1 MVIDFAQ
8 PSEPSRPSL
17 AGRLEEPKETM
28 FPLLG
33 RGEVPNHVQVL
44 LDGKKFL
51 HIQFNDC
58 VYQFEEPHRRDILR
72 NINRGITPPITGAIW
87 PGAVPLLNTKAELDR
102 LYALV
107 AQELDEQ
114 NSPNTRL
121 GQKFVAWLN
130 RYMGDVDC
138 VMGKKPPKTDVII
151 HALKKWRPPVWAS
164 ARGKSKH
171 NGYKQAHRAQRDQ
184 LDGSTSQPPASIP
197 ETTQPPAASM
207 HHLPTPEAVQP
218 PATSSSFAPA
228 HATASTRMF
237 GVVSTSREP
246 TPAPVPPLILMWWQR
261 TTHKQDGLPKGA
273 PGWGDKIAEWHNFI
287 HRLSWAGFV
296 GSFPGVSNH
305 ADPEHTE
312 PPTDRRLKGFI
323 LEGYFAPCFKYPSN
337 HNSWRC
343 NFAKLFA
350 VLGRYR
356 AIVKREGWTIM
367 PGRSLSWTGATDQAL
382 SPLAI
387 AGYLAQN
394 SLSFQ
399 EADDLFEWAVAAIR
413 EEVGDCKAELDIDLA
428 VVDTYVE
435 LSRSLEY
442 YMERAAQGE
451 ELLEF

>member
-1 MVIDFAQ
+1 
-8 PSEPSRPSL
+8 
-17 AGRLEEPKETM
+17 M

-72 NINRGITPPITGAIW
+72 NINRGIAPPITGTIW
-87 PGAVPLLNTKAELDR
+87 PGAVPLLNTKAELNR
-102 LYALV
+102 LYTLV
-107 AQELDEQ
+107 AQESDEQ

-130 RYMGDVDC
+130 RYMGDADC
-138 VMGKKPPKTDVII
+138 ITGKKPPKTNVII
-151 HALKKWRPPVWAS
+151 HALRKWRPPTWAL
-164 ARGKSKH
+164 ARGKSKRD
-171 NGYKQAHRAQRDQ
+171 GYKQAHRAQRDQ

-197 ETTQPPAASM
+197 ETAQPPATST
-207 HHLPTPEAVQP
+207 HHPPTPEAVQP

-228 HATASTRMF
+228 PATASTRMF

-246 TPAPVPPLILMWWQR
+246 TPAPMPPLILTRRQC

-273 PGWGDKIAEWHNFI
+273 PGWGDKIAEWRDFV
-287 HRLSWAGFV
+287 HRLSRAGFT

-312 PPTDRRLKGFI
+312 PPTDRRLRGFI

-337 HNSWRC
+337 RNGWRHN
-343 NFAKLFA
+343 FVKLFA

-356 AIVKREGWTIM
+356 AIVEREGWTIV
-367 PGRSLSWTGATDQAL
+367 PGRSSSWTGATDQAL

-387 AGYLAQN
+387 ARYLAQN
-394 SLSFQ
+394 GLSFQ
-399 EADDLFEWAVAAIR
+399 EADDLFEWAVAAVR
-413 EEVGDCKAELDIDLA
+413 EEVGDCKAELDIDLT

-435 LSRSLEY
+435 PS
-442 YMERAAQGE
+442 
-451 ELLEF
+451 